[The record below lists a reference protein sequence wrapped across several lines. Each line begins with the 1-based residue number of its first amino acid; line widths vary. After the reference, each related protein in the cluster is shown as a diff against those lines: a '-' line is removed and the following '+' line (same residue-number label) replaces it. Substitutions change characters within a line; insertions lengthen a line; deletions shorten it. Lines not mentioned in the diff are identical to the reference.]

1 MRAFQL
7 RRAVN
12 ALHQGKVI
20 AYPTEAVYGVGCDP
34 DNELALIELFLMKRR
49 PLDKGVILIA
59 AEFNQLQDYIAPLA
73 PKVLAK
79 LSASWPGP
87 HSWVVPAQAH
97 VSDLITGGRSTVAVR
112 VTAHPVASALCR
124 AFGGPIV
131 STSANIHGLAPA
143 VSGYQVRW
151 QLPDV
156 AVVVDGSCDRQAKPS
171 SIRDALTG
179 DIIR

>member
-7 RRAVN
+7 RQAVN
-12 ALHQGKVI
+12 ALQQGKVV

-49 PLDKGVILIA
+49 PLTKGVILIA
-59 AEFNQLQDYIAPLA
+59 ANFNQLQDYIEPLDA
-73 PKVLAK
+73 SVLAK
-79 LSASWPGP
+79 LSATWPGP
-87 HSWVVPAQAH
+87 HSWVVPARPH
-97 VSDLITGGRSTVAVR
+97 ISDLLTGGRSTVAVR
-112 VTAHPVASALCR
+112 VTAHPVASALCE

-131 STSANIHGLAPA
+131 STSANIHGLAP
-143 VSGYQVRW
+143 VTSGYQVRW

-156 AVVVDGSCDRQAKPS
+156 AVVVDGSCDRKAKPS

-179 DIIR
+179 EIIR